1 MSSTQREARVLL
13 LNGRDWVYLLS
24 LLIPFVVYNLALK
37 FATLASVPGLV
48 PTFDLMYPDVFFNL
62 GYALFWIG
70 LFTLVHSTSRRP
82 LRWVVV
88 FLFHVMTILIVI
100 VTTSAHQYFQET
112 GTTLDY
118 SIIALWIVRPGE
130 VGPVLAGSVPLSSW
144 VLLFSVLLYG
154 AFGPL
159 LVTHAVGRRRGQPQ
173 RSQAARPEEAPLL
186 GPIEHWLPSVGLLLL
201 TLGFGSLSLLIG
213 ARPTDNP
220 SGVTVGLVRDPFV
233 NLVLTGINE
242 STSSSEEDS
251 SDSGSAAAEQNVE
264 DPAAYAS
271 LAQTS
276 STEKRNV
283 VLIHLEST
291 RAQSVTPYNKDL
303 ETTPFLDEL
312 AQNSLRAER
321 AYTTVPHTSKASVS
335 VNCGIFPHLVQPTT
349 EANTSG
355 LPVPCLAGLL
365 KEQGYSTVFFQSST
379 EDFENFGE
387 LVKNFGY
394 EEYYPLESMAME
406 GFERSNYFGYEDD
419 IMLKPSEEWLQEHE
433 DTPFLAE
440 YLTGTGHHDYQCLG
454 LRYGDEDFSND
465 EPLNSYL
472 NCLRYQDKFLQ
483 NLFDQ
488 YKSLGLYDNSIF
500 VIYGD
505 HGEGFGEH
513 GRFQH
518 DDTIYEEGLRVPLI
532 IHAPGL
538 LKGAERAEGLSNLTD
553 IMPTVLEMMGYKV
566 ENGEYPGYSLLHPL
580 PQERTL
586 MFNCFHEDQCL
597 ASLKASEKYIY
608 HYDNQPDEFFDLS
621 EDPLEQEDLA
631 NEESKEELDERR
643 EDLLAWHAKINA
655 DYTDRAAQ

>member
-1 MSSTQREARVLL
+1 ML
-13 LNGRDWVYLLS
+13 
-24 LLIPFVVYNLALK
+24 
-37 FATLASVPGLV
+37 
-48 PTFDLMYPDVFFNL
+48 
-62 GYALFWIG
+62 
-70 LFTLVHSTSRRP
+70 
-82 LRWVVV
+82 
-88 FLFHVMTILIVI
+88 I
-100 VTTSAHQYFQET
+100 VTTSAYQYFQQN

-118 SIIALWIVRPGE
+118 SIVAEWIPKFKE
-130 VGPVLAGSVPLSSW
+130 IEPILLHDVPLIAW
-144 VLLFSVLLYG
+144 VGLGVVLFYATL
-154 AFGPL
+154 GPL
-159 LVTHAVGRRRGQPQ
+159 VVTRAVGRWRGWSGAGSPAILG
-173 RSQAARPEEAPLL
+173 RVSVLSSLGLCLL
-186 GPIEHWLPSVGLLLL
+186 ALA
-201 TLGFGSLSLLIG
+201 LGSYSFVSGTTSL
-213 ARPTDNP
+213 A
-220 SGVTVGLVRDPFV
+220 RDPFI
-233 NLVLTGINE
+233 NLLTTGVQQA
-242 STSSSEEDS
+242 TAEEDIS
-251 SDSGSAAAEQNVE
+251 TPEAAVE
-264 DPAAYAS
+264 PQPANAT

-312 AQNSLRAER
+312 AQNSLLVER

-349 EANTSG
+349 EAKPSG

-394 EEYYPLESMAME
+394 EEYYPLESMDME

-472 NCLRYQDKFLQ
+472 NCLRYQDEFLQ

-488 YKSLGLYDNSIF
+488 YKELGLYDNTIF

-538 LKGAERAEGLSNLTD
+538 LKGAERAEGLSNLAD

-608 HYDNQPDEFFDLS
+608 HYDNQPAEFFDLS
-621 EDPLEQEDLA
+621 EDPLEQENLA

-643 EDLLAWHAKINA
+643 EDLLAWHSKINA
-655 DYTDRAAQ
+655 DYAARAGQ

>member
-1 MSSTQREARVLL
+1 MSGERLINNSSILGFSRALL
-13 LNGRDWVYLLS
+13 SLRDWVYLLS

-37 FATLASVPGLV
+37 ALDVVSLPGNHSLGEALKLIQS
-48 PTFDLMYPDVFFNL
+48 DIFFSI
-62 GYALFWIG
+62 GYVLLWIG
-70 LFTLVHSTSRRP
+70 LFAAVKRGP
-82 LRWVVV
+82 VRWAVV
-88 FLFHVMTILIVI
+88 FLFHAVTILVLI
-100 VTTSAHQYFQET
+100 VTTSAYQYFQQN

-118 SIIALWIVRPGE
+118 SIVAEWIPKFKE
-130 VGPVLAGSVPLSSW
+130 IEPILSHDVPLIAW
-144 VLLFSVLLYG
+144 VGLGAVLFYATL
-154 AFGPL
+154 GPL
-159 LVTHAVGRRRGQPQ
+159 VVTRAVGRWRGWSGTGPPAILGGV
-173 RSQAARPEEAPLL
+173 SVLSSLGLCLL
-186 GPIEHWLPSVGLLLL
+186 ALAL
-201 TLGFGSLSLLIG
+201 GSLSFV
-213 ARPTDNP
+213 
-220 SGVTVGLVRDPFV
+220 SGTTSLARDPFI
-233 NLVLTGINE
+233 NMLTTGVQQA
-242 STSSSEEDS
+242 TAEEDI
-251 SDSGSAAAEQNVE
+251 SDPEAAVE
-264 DPAAYAS
+264 PQPANAT
-271 LAQTS
+271 LAQTT

-394 EEYYPLESMAME
+394 EEYYPLESMDME

-472 NCLRYQDKFLQ
+472 NCLRYQDEFLQ
-483 NLFDQ
+483 NLFNQ
-488 YKSLGLYDNSIF
+488 YKRLGLYDNTIF

-538 LKGAERAEGLSNLTD
+538 LKGAERAEGLSNLAD

-597 ASLKASEKYIY
+597 ASIKGYEKYIY
-608 HYDNQPDEFFDLS
+608 HYGNQPEEFFDLP
-621 EDPLEQEDLA
+621 EDPLEQENLA

-643 EDLLAWHAKINA
+643 EDLLAWHSKINA

>member
-37 FATLASVPGLV
+37 FATIASVPGLV

-88 FLFHVMTILIVI
+88 FLFHVMTILVVI

-159 LVTHAVGRRRGQPQ
+159 LVAHAVGLRRGQSQ
-173 RSQAARPEEAPLL
+173 RLQSARPEEASLL
-186 GPIEHWLPSVGLLLL
+186 GSIELWLPSVGLLLL
-201 TLGFGSLSLLIG
+201 ALGFGSLSLLIG

-233 NLVLTGINE
+233 NMVLTGINE
-242 STSSSEEDS
+242 ATSSEEDS
-251 SDSGSAAAEQNVE
+251 SDSGSAAAAEQNVE
-264 DPAAYAS
+264 HPAAYAS

-312 AQNSLRAER
+312 AQNSLLVER

-349 EANTSG
+349 EAKPSG

-394 EEYYPLESMAME
+394 EEYYPLESMDME

-419 IMLKPSEEWLQEHE
+419 IMLKPSQEWLQQHE

-488 YKSLGLYDNSIF
+488 YKRLGLYDNSIF

-538 LKGAERAEGLSNLTD
+538 LKGAVRAEGLSNHTD
-553 IMPTVLEMMGYKV
+553 ILPTVLELLGYEVKD
-566 ENGEYPGYSLLHPL
+566 GQYPGYSLLHQL
-580 PQERTL
+580 PEDRTL

>member
-1 MSSTQREARVLL
+1 LSGERLNNNSSILGFPRALL
-13 LNGRDWVYLLS
+13 SLRDWVYLLS

-37 FATLASVPGLV
+37 ALDVVSLPGNHSLGEALKLIQS
-48 PTFDLMYPDVFFNL
+48 DIFFSI
-62 GYALFWIG
+62 GYALLWIG
-70 LFTLVHSTSRRP
+70 LFAAVKRGP
-82 LRWVVV
+82 LRWAVV
-88 FLFHVMTILIVI
+88 FLFHAVTILVLI
-100 VTTSAHQYFQET
+100 VTTSAYQYFQQN

-118 SIIALWIVRPGE
+118 SIVAEWIPKFKE
-130 VGPVLAGSVPLSSW
+130 IEPILLHDVPLIAW
-144 VLLFSVLLYG
+144 VGLGAVLFYATL
-154 AFGPL
+154 GPL
-159 LVTHAVGRRRGQPQ
+159 VVTRAVGRWRGWSGTGSP
-173 RSQAARPEEAPLL
+173 AIL
-186 GPIEHWLPSVGLLLL
+186 GRVSVLSSLGLCVLALAL
-201 TLGFGSLSLLIG
+201 GSLSFV
-213 ARPTDNP
+213 
-220 SGVTVGLVRDPFV
+220 SGTTSLARDPFI
-233 NLVLTGINE
+233 NLLTTGVQQA
-242 STSSSEEDS
+242 TAEEDI
-251 SDSGSAAAEQNVE
+251 SDAEAAVE
-264 DPAAYAS
+264 PQPVNAT

-312 AQNSLRAER
+312 AQNSLLVER
-321 AYTTVPHTSKASVS
+321 DYTTVPHTSKASVS

-349 EANTSG
+349 EAKPSG
-355 LPVPCLAGLL
+355 LPVRCLAGLL

-394 EEYYPLESMAME
+394 EEYYPLESMDME

-419 IMLKPSEEWLQEHE
+419 IMLKPSEEWLQQHE
-433 DTPFLAE
+433 DTPFIAE

-488 YKSLGLYDNSIF
+488 YKRLGLYDNSIF

-538 LKGAERAEGLSNLTD
+538 LKGADRAEGLSNHTD
-553 IMPTVLEMMGYKV
+553 ILPTVLELLGYEVKD
-566 ENGEYPGYSLLHPL
+566 GQYPGYSLLHQL
-580 PQERTL
+580 PEDRTL
-586 MFNCFHEDQCL
+586 MFNCFHEDQCM

-655 DYTDRAAQ
+655 DYTDRAAQQ